1 LDHSLSYRARI
12 QESAATRVVKEHSKT
27 NSETVNAERIR
38 SSSVYSAGA
47 SRLIATEDPM
57 FMNNDFSEQPK
68 IHNVGVLPTRRP
80 TGYYQELKPN
90 DPAVHAM
97 TDFTS
102 KFAITVA
109 PERQIDAAL
118 ADMVR
123 LSVRAMLVV
132 RADNVIGLITSYD
145 IEGPRAA
152 RFAERPYVTRR
163 DITVGDIMTEW
174 EDLPS
179 LDWRT
184 VQTARISDLLEI
196 FAGIG
201 VMHLLVVES
210 DERGAEVVR
219 GLISRSRIERQLH
232 GTELLSGIDGDT
244 IHRTNQNGGRS

>member
-1 LDHSLSYRARI
+1 
-12 QESAATRVVKEHSKT
+12 
-27 NSETVNAERIR
+27 
-38 SSSVYSAGA
+38 
-47 SRLIATEDPM
+47 
-57 FMNNDFSEQPK
+57 MNNDFSEHHKMQT
-68 IHNVGVLPTRRP
+68 VGVLPTRRP
-80 TGYYQELKPN
+80 AEYHQDLRGN

-109 PERQIDAAL
+109 PDRQIDAAL
-118 ADMVR
+118 ADMMR

-132 RADNVIGLITSYD
+132 RAESVVGLITSYD

-152 RFAERPYVTRR
+152 RFAERPQATRR
-163 DITVGDIMTEW
+163 EDITVGDIMTEW
-174 EDLPS
+174 EDLPT
-179 LDWRT
+179 LDFGT

-196 FAGIG
+196 FAGVG

-232 GTELLSGIDGDT
+232 GAELLPGIAGNT
-244 IHRTNQNGGRS
+244 IRRTHQNGGRP

>member
-1 LDHSLSYRARI
+1 
-12 QESAATRVVKEHSKT
+12 
-27 NSETVNAERIR
+27 
-38 SSSVYSAGA
+38 
-47 SRLIATEDPM
+47 M
-57 FMNNDFSEQPK
+57 FKNNDFSEQPK
-68 IHNVGVLPTRRP
+68 NHTVGVLPIRRP
-80 TGYYQELKPN
+80 AEYYQELKSN

-109 PERQIDAAL
+109 PDRQIDAAL
-118 ADMVR
+118 ADMAR

-132 RADNVIGLITSYD
+132 RADCVIGLITSYD

-152 RFAERPYVTRR
+152 RFAERLHVTRR
-163 DITVGDIMTEW
+163 EDITVGDIMTEW

-232 GTELLSGIDGDT
+232 GTELVPRIGGDAAR
-244 IHRTNQNGGRS
+244 RTNRNGGRP